1 MKCPTCHQHA
11 LERFEGRRAVEVAGR
26 HYSSP
31 VAALRCP
38 GCRAILFEAG
48 ALSAF
53 ERAVAAHLAC
63 HGPVDGESFQFLRK
77 AARLT
82 ATDLA
87 VHLGV
92 TPETISR
99 WENGRRAV
107 DRAAWLVVGSLVL
120 DQTPHRDDLRRRLDT
135 LAKPSRAKRVRLGRE
150 ALKTG

>member
-26 HYSSP
+26 HYSSA

-38 GCRAILFEAG
+38 GCRAILFKAG

-92 TPETISR
+92 T
-99 WENGRRAV
+99 AV

-120 DQTPHRDDLRRRLDT
+120 DETPHRDDLRRRLDT